1 MYQTIINYINSLD
14 EKELKNLYEK
24 YYDMAFTFYIDDDK
38 EKYNKT
44 MNVVNL
50 IDNTLREKGYW
61 NNK

>member
-1 MYQTIINYINSLD
+1 MYQKIVEFVNSLE

-24 YYDMAFTFYIDDDK
+24 YYDMAFTFYINSDK

-50 IDNTLREKGYW
+50 IDDTLRSKGYW
-61 NNK
+61 NKK

>member
-1 MYQTIINYINSLD
+1 MYQTIIEYLNGLD
-14 EKELKNLYEK
+14 EKELKNLYER

-38 EKYNKT
+38 EKYINT

-61 NNK
+61 KK